1 MQPTPILEA
10 LTRLLGSLQ
19 AGVVHF
25 QNGEDQAGLACI
37 FDSLDDMEHLLDL
50 CRSLGEPAIPPEKGM
65 RALQKLDDLLQNR
78 DITGLTDY
86 LEDTVCPAVQSL
98 TGECDE

>member
-1 MQPTPILEA
+1 MQPTPILKV

-19 AGVVHF
+19 TGVVHF
-25 QNGEDQAGLACI
+25 QNGEDQAGLTCI
-37 FDSLDDMEHLLDL
+37 FDSLDDTEHLLDL
-50 CRSLGEPAIPPEKGM
+50 CRSFGNPAISPEKGL
-65 RALQKLDDLLQNR
+65 RTLQKLDDLLQNR

-86 LEDTVCPAVQSL
+86 LEDTVCPALQLL